1 MGKRKVTL
9 DTNIL
14 ISALGWNGNPRRI
27 LEKIMKGELELFLSY
42 EQFDEFLRVL
52 SYERLGFTEDEKSR
66 YKTLISEVATFVKTP
81 MELSIIKD
89 DPSDNRILECAL
101 VANVDYVVSGDQKHV
116 LPIKRLGKIKVV
128 TATEILKILSKK

>member
-27 LEKIMKGELELFLSY
+27 LEKIARGELELFISH
-42 EQFDEFLRVL
+42 EQFNELLRVL
-52 SYERLGFTEDEKSR
+52 DYERLGFTAEEKNK
-66 YKTLISEVATFVKTP
+66 YKTLISELATFVKTP
-81 MELSIIKD
+81 VKVDIIKN

-101 VANVDYVVSGDQKHV
+101 VANVDYIVSGDQKHV
-116 LPIKRLGKIKVV
+116 LPVKKVGRIKVV
-128 TATEILKILSKK
+128 TASELLKLLG